1 MTGWLPPYLAT
12 SRSQADESPPTAGD
26 ALRARHASRVHP
38 SSQGLRQVRFTAR
51 VQAFIFNQPSSSLL
65 LDQQQRR
72 ARPTTRR
79 YKLQP
84 IYTFGEADTYTAF
97 TGLLRLRLWINTLG
111 MPAVLFWGAHFFPLL
126 PRTSSR
132 VLSYVGEPIQMPRIP
147 HPTSEEL
154 DTWHGRYVDAL
165 VRTFEENKAEAGYP
179 NATLELW

>member
-1 MTGWLPPYLAT
+1 MRTRRPQATLYARGAHRVYILRRKGFVKYALQHGCKHSLLPT
-12 SRSQADESPPTAGD
+12 W
-26 ALRARHASRVHP
+26 
-38 SSQGLRQVRFTAR
+38 
-51 VQAFIFNQPSSSLL
+51 SSSLL
-65 LDQQQRR
+65 LDQQRRR
-72 ARPTTRR
+72 ARPTTHR